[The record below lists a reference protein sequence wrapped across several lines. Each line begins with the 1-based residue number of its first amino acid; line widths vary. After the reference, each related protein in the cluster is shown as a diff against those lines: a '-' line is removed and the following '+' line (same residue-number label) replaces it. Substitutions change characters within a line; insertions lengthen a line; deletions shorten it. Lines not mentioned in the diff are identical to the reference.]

1 MDNLNDV
8 LRQRASLE
16 HQLSELRKT
25 ESRLKLEARSLVSVD
40 NQVFVVKESR
50 WYELQLRQK
59 AMNEAAHVIDCCLP
73 YIYSNSKE
81 ELENEMLCLIQRLID
96 ATIQLRQIKD

>member
-8 LRQRASLE
+8 ARQRAKLE
-16 HQLSELRKT
+16 QQLSELERV
-25 ESRLKLEARSLVSVD
+25 EERLKLEAQSLVSVD
-40 NQVFVVKESR
+40 EQVYVIKDFQRYKLE
-50 WYELQLRQK
+50 LRQRSMGK
-59 AMNEAAHVIDCCLP
+59 TALFTDICIPFISSD
-73 YIYSNSKE
+73 SKE